1 MNTGATRS
9 DMAQAWRGALH
20 GMQRGSQRLGWP
32 GRLGLLLGLMAA
44 GLWVALMPGLQEQ
57 TDALNAHNAWL
68 QGRLGDM
75 SPGRDQKPA
84 SATRVTSATGTGTG
98 TVTAPQAWQSVW
110 SALPTEAQGLAL
122 PSRLLQGA
130 PGVSG
135 EPATFQRQA
144 VPGLPG
150 LTRVQV
156 GTSLTA
162 PWLQLSAWLGQVQ
175 AQPGVSIDALSLE
188 RERVDE
194 PLWHLRVSLSVWV
207 RDGVGVNAGPADHGA
222 PAAHT
227 ARALTA
233 QRPAREAP

>member
-1 MNTGATRS
+1 MNTGAARF

-20 GMQRGSQRLGWP
+20 GMQRGAQRLGWP

-44 GLWVALMPGLQEQ
+44 GLWVALMPGLMAQ
-57 TDALNAHNAWL
+57 TDTLSAHNAWL

-75 SPGRDQKPA
+75 SPGSDASPS
-84 SATRVTSATGTGTG
+84 SATRVTSGTG
-98 TVTAPQAWQSVW
+98 TVTAHQAWQSVW
-110 SALPTEAQGLAL
+110 AALPTEAQGLAL

-144 VPGLPG
+144 VPVLNG

-162 PWLQLSAWLGQVQ
+162 PWSQLSAWLGQVQ

-207 RDGVGVNAGPADHGA
+207 RDGGGVNAGPA
-222 PAAHT
+222 AH
-227 ARALTA
+227 A
-233 QRPAREAP
+233 AREVP